1 MPKKYEPKDTLRLT
15 AREGFVIEVDD
26 ETSVRMANIGQR
38 DTKPEMIVRK
48 ILQALGHRYRVDN
61 GDLPG
66 RPDIANRK
74 RRWVIFV
81 HGCYWH
87 HHEGCRLATV
97 PTRNRDFWMAK
108 FMRNRAR
115 DATRA
120 GECAAN
126 GYRVVTVWECETRS
140 PTTLASRL
148 REELPS

>member
-1 MPKKYEPKDTLRLT
+1 MAKKYQPKDTLRLA

-48 ILQALGHRYRVDN
+48 ILHALGHRYRVDN
-61 GDLPG
+61 RDLPG

-87 HHEGCRLATV
+87 HHEGCRLATI

-108 FMRNRAR
+108 FLRNRAR

-120 GECAAN
+120 RECVEH

-148 REELPS
+148 RDELSS